1 MPITSKNISTNDLQ
15 LYLEDDISDDKKRL
29 IFEIENK
36 NNDGKT
42 LTSQET
48 KLINELNILRNVD
61 NFFEKAINNQP
72 PMPKELQNEIDKRLD
87 LAFDNEPSLIQSF
100 LNIKHLISGGIGAFS
115 AIAAMLFYT
124 TIYTSSAYRLVESAS
139 TTKGTNLEISN
150 INFPNQWLIKN
161 DIAFALSFKLDEKEI
176 NTKEEVRVEIGD
188 TLIFN
193 LIPLKSRKI
202 DIIYISSD
210 GEKTTLYEKEKIQKG
225 KKFLSKD
232 LLIAKPIGT
241 DKIQILENGNVI
253 LEKNIIVI
261 E

>member
-1 MPITSKNISTNDLQ
+1 MPMTSENISINDLQ
-15 LYLEDDISDDKKRL
+15 LYLEDDIPDDKKKL

-36 NNDGKT
+36 NNDGKK
-42 LTSQET
+42 LTTQEI
-48 KLINELNILRNVD
+48 KLIKELNKLRNVD
-61 NFFEKAINNQP
+61 DFFEKAIHNQP
-72 PMPKELQNEIDKRLD
+72 SMPKELQNEIDKRLD
-87 LAFDNEPSLIQSF
+87 LEFDKEPSFIQNF

-124 TIYTSSAYRLVESAS
+124 TIYTSSAYRLVESVS

-161 DIAFALSFKLDEKEI
+161 DIAFALSFKLNEKEI
-176 NTKEEVRVEIGD
+176 NTNGDVKVEIGD

-210 GEKTTLYEKEKIQKG
+210 GEKTTLYEKQKIQKG

-232 LLIAKPIGT
+232 LRIAEPIGT

-253 LEKNIIVI
+253 LETNIIVV